1 MHLVLN
7 APFAEVRR
15 IAGLPEPDNK
25 GYVHTACAVCKG
37 QGQVS
42 LWISPNDILRTN
54 LTVSC
59 FCEHPDIIRGMGLDG
74 LPIIQVP

>member
-1 MHLVLN
+1 MHYVLN
-7 APFAEVRR
+7 IPFAEVRR

-25 GYVHTACAVCKG
+25 GDVHTACPVCKG

-42 LWISPNDILRTN
+42 LWVSPNDIIRTN

-59 FCEHPDIIRGMGLDG
+59 FCEHPDIIGGMGLDG